1 MEELLGVS
9 SAMSI
14 IVHIISNATLFGIA
28 ISFALAGFWNLK
40 YILVV
45 KRPFF
50 LGLKIQHVI
59 SKIIVSIAYLTIMIF
74 QLTGNPMEY
83 SLFAGIILRPALC
96 YLGLIEA
103 AMARERYLKAK
114 RDKKAVNNFVETL
127 EKIK

>member
-1 MEELLGVS
+1 
-9 SAMSI
+9 
-14 IVHIISNATLFGIA
+14 LFGIA